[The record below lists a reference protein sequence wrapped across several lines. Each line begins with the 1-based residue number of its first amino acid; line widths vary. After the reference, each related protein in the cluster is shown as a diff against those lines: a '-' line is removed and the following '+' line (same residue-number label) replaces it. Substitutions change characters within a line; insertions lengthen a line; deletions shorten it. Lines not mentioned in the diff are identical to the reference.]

1 MKMSGP
7 FALTEVGRIEKSTN
21 MSIHCK
27 RIKPYHPVIMVP
39 WPPPIPVAMALFQ
52 KEKKVG
58 LIFFY
63 PVDKTSAI

>member
-1 MKMSGP
+1 
-7 FALTEVGRIEKSTN
+7 

-27 RIKPYHPVIMVP
+27 REKPYHPVMMVP
-39 WPPPIPVAMALFQ
+39 RPPPILIAMALFQ

>member
-1 MKMSGP
+1 M
-7 FALTEVGRIEKSTN
+7 
-21 MSIHCK
+21 
-27 RIKPYHPVIMVP
+27 MVP
-39 WPPPIPVAMALFQ
+39 GPPPIPIAMALFQ